1 VNTTPLVIH
10 GHFYQPPRENPW
22 TGRVDREPTAYPFH
36 DWNERILSECYRA
49 NAFARIFGEGGRV
62 ERVVNN
68 YAHVSFNFGPTLFS
82 WLEGRDPTVYA
93 RILAADRESARGHGG
108 HGNAIA
114 QGYNHTILPLM
125 DERDRRTQVRWGLAD
140 FHHRFG
146 RAAEALWLP
155 ETACDDATLGTL
167 IDAEL
172 RYAIL
177 APQQAARVRRLGVP
191 DAPWRDV
198 AGGTVDPRR
207 AYRYFHRDGSG
218 RSLALFFY
226 DGKLAHDVAF
236 GGALA
241 TSQAMVARFALARDG
256 APAAAGPGA
265 TPGAAATPL
274 PPGAP
279 APPIAAPG
287 LLPVVPPPAA
297 SLAVDATGLVHLAT
311 DGESYGHHAR
321 FGDLTLAY
329 ALAVEVGRR
338 GFEVTNYA
346 EYLDGH
352 APEYEAEILPGPDG
366 LGTSWSC
373 AHGVGRW
380 FRDCGCHTGGQPGWT
395 QAWRTPLRAAM
406 DVVREAAHAQL
417 EAAGG
422 SLLRDPWAARD
433 DAVEL
438 ALEGRKAHERFF
450 AQHAARALAD
460 DERRRVLTLLELARA
475 VQYQYT
481 SCGWFF
487 SDISGLEAVQ
497 VMKYAGRALD
507 LLKTL
512 GAPPP
517 RGRFL
522 EALSQARSNVPG
534 MGNGADIFRAFV
546 EPLAPRGTLT

>member
-1 VNTTPLVIH
+1 VSPAPLVIH

-22 TGRVDREPTAYPFH
+22 SGRIDREPSAYPFH

-68 YAHVSFNFGPTLFS
+68 YAHVNFNFGPTLFS
-82 WLEGRDPTVYA
+82 WIESRDPTVYA
-93 RILAADRESARGHGG
+93 RILEADRDSARRHGG

-114 QGYNHTILPLM
+114 QGYNHAILPLL

-140 FHHRFG
+140 FRHRFG

-167 IDAEL
+167 IDEGM

-177 APQQAARVRRLGVP
+177 SPRQAARVRRLG
-191 DAPWRDV
+191 APEAAWRDV
-198 AGGTVDPRR
+198 ADGTIDPQR
-207 AYRYFHRDGSG
+207 AYRYAHRDGSG
-218 RSLALFFY
+218 RALALFFY
-226 DGKLAHDVAF
+226 DGRLAHDVAF

-241 TSQAMVARFALARDG
+241 TSQAMVARFTRARDG
-256 APAAAGPGA
+256 APAAA
-265 TPGAAATPL
+265 AAADSVSVS
-274 PPGAP
+274 AP
-279 APPIAAPG
+279 APALDLRPVADAPSPDG
-287 LLPVVPPPAA
+287 AR
-297 SLAVDATGLVHLAT
+297 LVHCAT

-329 ALAVEVGRR
+329 ALTVEVAGG
-338 GFEVTNYA
+338 GFEVTNYG
-346 EYLDGH
+346 EYLDRH
-352 APEYEAEILPGPDG
+352 PPEHEAEILPGPDG

-373 AHGVGRW
+373 EHGVGRW

-406 DVVREAAHAQL
+406 DVVRDAAHTQL

-422 SLLRDPWAARD
+422 ALLRDPWAARD

-450 AQHAARALAD
+450 ARHAPRPLAD
-460 DERRRVLTLLELARA
+460 EERRRALLLLELARA
-475 VQYQYT
+475 VLYQYT

-512 GAPPP
+512 GATPP
-517 RGRFL
+517 RGPFL
-522 EALSQARSNVPG
+522 ETLSQARSNVPG
-534 MGNGADIFRAFV
+534 MGTGADIYRAFV
-546 EPLAPRGTLT
+546 EPLARGGR

>member
-1 VNTTPLVIH
+1 MSPTPLVIH

-22 TGRVDREPTAYPFH
+22 TGRVDREPSAYPFH

-68 YAHVSFNFGPTLFS
+68 YANISFNFGPTLLS
-82 WLEGRDPTVYA
+82 WLEARDPTVYA
-93 RILAADRESARGHGG
+93 RILEADRESARTRGG

-125 DERDRRTQVRWGLAD
+125 EERDRRTQVRWGLAD
-140 FHHRFG
+140 FRHRFG
-146 RAAEALWLP
+146 REAEALWLP

-167 IDAEL
+167 IEAGM

-177 APQQAARVRRLGVP
+177 SPRQAARVRKLGVP
-191 DAPWRDV
+191 GAPWRDV
-198 AGGTVDPRR
+198 AEGTVDAHR
-207 AYRYFHRDGSG
+207 AYRYFHRDGSR

-226 DGKLAHDVAF
+226 DGSLAHDVAF

-241 TSQAMVARFALARDG
+241 TSQAMMARFVAARDG
-256 APAAAGPGA
+256 VPAPAA
-265 TPGAAATPL
+265 PGAAA
-274 PPGAP
+274 
-279 APPIAAPG
+279 
-287 LLPVVPPPAA
+287 PPADGA
-297 SLAVDATGLVHLAT
+297 RLAHYAT

-329 ALAVEVGRR
+329 ALTVEAAAQ
-338 GFEVTNYA
+338 GFAATNYGV
-346 EYLDGH
+346 YLDAH
-352 APEYEAEILPGPDG
+352 PPEHEAEILPGPDG

-373 AHGVGRW
+373 VHGVGRW

-406 DVVREAAHAQL
+406 DVVRDAAHAQL
-417 EAAGG
+417 AAAGG
-422 SLLRDPWAARD
+422 TLFRDPWEARD
-433 DAVEL
+433 DAVQL

-450 AQHAARALAD
+450 TRHAPRPLGD
-460 DERRRVLTLLELARA
+460 DERRRALTLLELARA
-475 VQYQYT
+475 ALYQYT

-487 SDISGLEAVQ
+487 SDIAGLEAVQ
-497 VMKYAGRALD
+497 VMKYAGGALG
-507 LLKTL
+507 LLQEL
-512 GAPPP
+512 GAPAP

-522 EALSQARSNVPG
+522 DTLSQARSNVPG
-534 MGNGADIFRAFV
+534 MGTGADIFRAYV
-546 EPLAPRGTLT
+546 EPLARGGQ